1 MQYPTNIKKYAG
13 TISKTNK
20 KVIIKYKTQGRIFII
35 KEYLISDYKSLD
47 DVMMYATEYKKK
59 WSVVNNLVK
68 NKYETIQDNGCK
80 YLKVYTKNDKFFYID
95 EDDKDYIESH
105 NWNLSNNNKY
115 AMSLD
120 YETKKKM
127 TFHEIKY
134 GHRNII
140 HINKDTLDN
149 RSENIEINKNKNNN
163 KNITK
168 EKESDVAI
176 T

>member
-1 MQYPTNIKKYAG
+1 M
-13 TISKTNK
+13 
-20 KVIIKYKTQGRIFII
+20 
-35 KEYLISDYKSLD
+35 
-47 DVMMYATEYKKK
+47 
-59 WSVVNNLVK
+59 K
-68 NKYETIQDNGCK
+68 NKYETIEDNSNK

-95 EDDKDYIESH
+95 ADDKDYIESH

-149 RSENIEINKNKNNN
+149 RSENIEINKNNN

-168 EKESDVAI
+168 EKESNIAI

>member
-1 MQYPTNIKKYAG
+1 MSEMTVEDIKLILRGKENIP
-13 TISKTNK
+13 
-20 KVIIKYKTQGRIFII
+20 
-35 KEYLISDYKSLD
+35 LIYVSGD
-47 DVMMYATEYKKK
+47 
-59 WSVVNNLVK
+59 
-68 NKYETIQDNGCK
+68 
-80 YLKVYTKNDKFFYID
+80 
-95 EDDKDYIESH
+95 DDKDYIETH

-140 HINKDTLDN
+140 HINKNTLDN
-149 RSENIEINKNKNNN
+149 RSENIGINKND
-163 KNITK
+163 NINK
-168 EKESDVAI
+168 EKESNIAI